1 MTTSNKAN
9 RLTRSQTI
17 RLYDWAKSKCDEG
30 ALHGMTDKAVAEMAG
45 FDLDF
50 TISESSVA
58 ELRNDPDIPL
68 TWRTSKDKAP
78 EYPIVD
84 ESDMRVLA
92 NTLLQVIG
100 KLNAVQIHANIEPA
114 FGDLLTK
121 LGIQH
126 FAASNGGAPLPK
138 HHNPLLQ
145 YELGA

>member
-1 MTTSNKAN
+1 MTTSNKAT

-58 ELRNDPDIPL
+58 ELRNDQDIPI

-78 EYPIVD
+78 ELPLVD
-84 ESDMRVLA
+84 ESDIRVLA
-92 NTLLQVIG
+92 SAVLKIIYTLNKDTAQFNVTP
-100 KLNAVQIHANIEPA
+100 KLS
-114 FGDLLTK
+114 DLFIK
-121 LGIQH
+121 LGVD
-126 FAASNGGAPLPK
+126 PL
-138 HHNPLLQ
+138 
-145 YELGA
+145 A

>member
-1 MTTSNKAN
+1 MTTSKAN
-9 RLTRSQTI
+9 RLTKAQNFK
-17 RLYDWAKSKCDEG
+17 LYEWAKEKCSEG

-50 TISESSVA
+50 VISESSVSD
-58 ELRNDPDIPL
+58 LRNDQDIPI

-78 EYPIVD
+78 EFPLVD
-84 ESDMRVLA
+84 ESDIRVLA

-126 FAASNGGAPLPK
+126 FAASNGGAPLPIQ
-138 HHNPLLQ
+138 LT
-145 YELGA
+145 A